1 MVSPV
6 FTIPFVVALV
16 VVVVVG
22 SSEDSLARLA
32 SFTLPVVSDGV
43 DGSVS
48 EGAAVVSDGADV
60 SDGAAV
66 VSDGAAVV
74 SDGAAVVS
82 EDVVPDS

>member
-22 SSEDSLARLA
+22 SSEDSLARVA
-32 SFTLPVVSDGV
+32 SLTTPL
-43 DGSVS
+43 VS
-48 EGAAVVSDGADV
+48 EGTDGSSDGTD
-60 SDGAAV
+60 
-66 VSDGAAVV
+66 VV

>member
-32 SFTLPVVSDGV
+32 SFTLPVVSDG
-43 DGSVS
+43 
-48 EGAAVVSDGADV
+48 
-60 SDGAAV
+60 
-66 VSDGAAVV
+66 
-74 SDGAAVVS
+74 AAVVS